1 MILDERLEWIG
12 REKLIQAHD
21 MVLVGVS
28 GGADSVCLLLLL
40 LELRKKTDFS
50 LRVIHVEH
58 GIRGAESEADAD
70 FVKALC
76 QKYGVPCRVFHEKV
90 PEYAKRAGIGLEE
103 AARILRYRCFQKEVD
118 ELAAQRE
125 AALPIKIALAH
136 HANDNAETILFQ
148 MLRGSGLRGLCGMRS
163 RRAFGEKA
171 LIIRPLLHI
180 SREEIEGYLKEQK
193 QDFRVDGTNQDT
205 GYSRNRI
212 RRNVMPELLKINSQA
227 VRHIAESGAMLQEL
241 SDYLDVQVQ
250 ELMSIFCC
258 TVGNDTWEES
268 LQKGNIRGGD
278 LYGESSRKKD
288 FQWKAFREEAFQEEA
303 FQGDAFRRESFQGK
317 CIQIDGNLF
326 EKYPS
331 LLQREVILQVLG
343 LVAGS
348 RKDIGAV
355 HVEAVQKLAS
365 RQVGRSITLPYGLCA
380 IRNYGGIEILRR
392 AEYENCGKY
401 EVTSVECKRE
411 EIASESGEYE
421 ITSGECKR
429 EKMSSENREYEISS
443 EEFQRLEQ
451 GEKLTISLPETRIE
465 LKILDFGGKIPEIHK
480 KKYTKWLNYDKI
492 KHSLKI
498 RKRAAGDY
506 LVIDEK
512 GHKKKLKEYFVEE
525 KIPSWQRTDIWLLT
539 EYSHV
544 LWVIGGRISAD
555 CKIEKSTERV
565 LEVRVVGGN
574 YHED

>member
-21 MVLVGVS
+21 TVLVGVS

-50 LRVIHVEH
+50 LWVIHVEH

-125 AALPIKIALAH
+125 AVLPIKIALAH

-163 RRAFGEKA
+163 RRDFGEKS

-180 SREEIEGYLKEQK
+180 SREEIEEYLKEQK

-205 GYSRNRI
+205 EYSRNRI
-212 RRNVMPELLKINSQA
+212 RRNVIPELLKINSQA

-250 ELMSIFCC
+250 KLMSTFCY
-258 TVGNDTWEES
+258 TVGDGT
-268 LQKGNIRGGD
+268 
-278 LYGESSRKKD
+278 
-288 FQWKAFREEAFQEEA
+288 
-303 FQGDAFRRESFQGK
+303 RESFQGK
-317 CIQIDGNLF
+317 CIQIDGTLF

-380 IRNYGGIEILRR
+380 IRNYRGIEILRR

-401 EVTSVECKRE
+401 EVTSEECKQEKKVSENGEYEISREKFKRE
-411 EIASESGEYE
+411 EIV
-421 ITSGECKR
+421 
-429 EKMSSENREYEISS
+429 SENGEYEISS
-443 EEFQRLEQ
+443 EEFHRLER

-465 LKILDFGGKIPEIHK
+465 LKILDFDGKIPEIHK

-512 GHKKKLKEYFVEE
+512 GHKKKLKEYFIEE

-539 EYSHV
+539 EHSHV

-565 LEVRVVGGN
+565 LEVRVIGGN